1 MKQEL
6 SLFCHSIE
14 TNDSRR
20 LILFILISEK
30 YSFEFIITE
39 EGCFNISKYL
49 HKIFVVYQI
58 LNEYKVSSY
67 CAIIYVGREGPIEI
81 KVLLWKIRFAIQIK
95 VYCRQ

>member
-14 TNDSRR
+14 MNDSRR

-30 YSFEFIITE
+30 NSFEFIITE

-81 KVLLWKIRFAIQIK
+81 KVLLWKISFAIQIK
-95 VYCRQ
+95 VLL